1 MLIAFIAALV
11 TLVVAAIVVVAV
23 LFLRNRSKSANL
35 SVNKNVRPISSVGV
49 SSSLGDAGGRVGGGT
64 PRSSAAA
71 QRPVANPADNLRSRF
86 VAMGVLA
93 AAVFGSLTA
102 KLWSMQ
108 VLSSESYVSESEENQ
123 YATVSTPAPRGLI
136 YDAAGVALVKNR
148 SSLTVLADSEVAD
161 DHDVLQ
167 RLSTVLGLPYNV
179 VRQRIQDATSGA
191 QSQRVVAGDVRLR
204 DVAFI
209 AEHSDAFKNVT
220 VQTRTVREYPYG
232 GLAAHVLGY
241 TGAVSEEELAAVPEG
256 RDIELGDDVGKT
268 GIEQFYDRL
277 LSGDHGQRKVVADAS
292 GNVVEVVSETQPTK
306 GSDLYLTIKA
316 PVQYVCDRALAN
328 LVAPVNG
335 VIGTGKGVSASA
347 VVMDVRDGG
356 IVAMA
361 SYPTFAPEKFIG
373 GITTEAWELY
383 SSDEAY
389 NPLLNRAIGG
399 LYPPAST
406 FKAFTSLAALAYG
419 FANGGTTWN
428 CTGSWDGWDTGIPQ
442 RCWNHSGHGTLDLRG
457 GIVNSCDVVFYD
469 IAKQFWEHGESQGGS
484 IADTALQD
492 YLKKYRFG
500 ETTGI
505 DLFGESSGRVPT
517 PDWKAEWFRNQ
528 PEEARWQGGDM
539 TNMIIGQGYVLATP
553 LQLAV
558 AYGAVATGNIMKPH
572 LLKEVHNAAGDV
584 AASFEPEVLDVPD
597 VPAENLATV
606 RDALRGVATENAGI
620 AALFNRYGVQAACK
634 TGTAEHTDDED
645 TAWFACYA
653 PYDDPRYVVAC
664 LVEHGGGGS
673 AVAAPLGAEILAAA
687 LAYDEGSLTE
697 VGEIAGSTGKSDVHA
712 SGGSGG
718 RTD

>member
-1 MLIAFIAALV
+1 M
-11 TLVVAAIVVVAV
+11 AIG
-23 LFLRNRSKSANL
+23 RSKPEPWDSRFTRTGARLPLRSA
-35 SVNKNVRPISSVGV
+35 
-49 SSSLGDAGGRVGGGT
+49 

-71 QRPVANPADNLRSRF
+71 QRPVANPADGLKSRF

-108 VLSSESYVSESEENQ
+108 VLSSESYLSESEENQ

-136 YDAAGVALVKNR
+136 YDAAGVPLVKTR
-148 SSLTVLADSEVAD
+148 SALTVLADGEAAD

-179 VRQRIQDATSGA
+179 IRQRIQDTSSGA
-191 QSQRVVAGDVRLR
+191 QSQRVVASDVRLR

-268 GIEQFYDRL
+268 GIEQFYDGL
-277 LSGDHGQRKVVADAS
+277 LSGDHGQRKVVADAN
-292 GNVVEVVSETQPTK
+292 GNVVEVVSETQPAK

-328 LVAPVNG
+328 LVAPANG

-361 SYPTFAPEKFIG
+361 SYPTFAPGKFIG

-406 FKAFTSLAALAYG
+406 FKAFTSLAALA
-419 FANGGTTWN
+419 WN
-428 CTGSWDGWDTGIPQ
+428 CTGSWDGWNTGVPQ
-442 RCWNHSGHGTLDLRG
+442 KCWNHSGHGTLDLRG

-469 IAKQFWEHGESQGGS
+469 IAKQFWENGESQGGS
-484 IADTALQD
+484 VSDTALQE
-492 YLKKYRFG
+492 YLEKYRFG

-517 PDWKAEWFRNQ
+517 PEWKAEWFRNQ
-528 PEEARWQGGDM
+528 PEEAQWQGGDM

-572 LLKEVHNAAGDV
+572 LLKEVRNAAGDV
-584 AASFEPEVLDVPD
+584 AAAFEPEVLDVPD
-597 VPAENLATV
+597 VPAENLAAV
-606 RDALRGVATENAGI
+606 RDALRGVATENEGI
-620 AALFNRYGVQAACK
+620 AKLFNQYGVQAACK

-653 PYDDPRYVVAC
+653 PYDDPKYVVAC

-687 LAYDEGSLTE
+687 LSYDEGSLTE

>member
-35 SVNKNVRPISSVGV
+35 SVKKNVRPISSVGV
-49 SSSLGDAGGRVGGGT
+49 SSSLGDAGGRVGGGA

-179 VRQRIQDATSGA
+179 VRQRIQDTSTGA

-335 VIGTGKGVSASA
+335 VIGTGKGVSVLEMVTTFSS
-347 VVMDVRDGG
+347 VNGVDVP
-356 IVAMA
+356 
-361 SYPTFAPEKFIG
+361 Y
-373 GITTEAWELY
+373 
-383 SSDEAY
+383 
-389 NPLLNRAIGG
+389 
-399 LYPPAST
+399 
-406 FKAFTSLAALAYG
+406 
-419 FANGGTTWN
+419 
-428 CTGSWDGWDTGIPQ
+428 
-442 RCWNHSGHGTLDLRG
+442 
-457 GIVNSCDVVFYD
+457 
-469 IAKQFWEHGESQGGS
+469 
-484 IADTALQD
+484 
-492 YLKKYRFG
+492 
-500 ETTGI
+500 
-505 DLFGESSGRVPT
+505 
-517 PDWKAEWFRNQ
+517 
-528 PEEARWQGGDM
+528 
-539 TNMIIGQGYVLATP
+539 IIG
-553 LQLAV
+553 
-558 AYGAVATGNIMKPH
+558 
-572 LLKEVHNAAGDV
+572 ERRAGD
-584 AASFEPEVLDVPD
+584 
-597 VPAENLATV
+597 LATV
-606 RDALRGVATENAGI
+606 YADPTKAEQVLGWHAKRTVADMCRDSWNWQKNNPNG
-620 AALFNRYGVQAACK
+620 
-634 TGTAEHTDDED
+634 
-645 TAWFACYA
+645 
-653 PYDDPRYVVAC
+653 YD
-664 LVEHGGGGS
+664 S
-673 AVAAPLGAEILAAA
+673 
-687 LAYDEGSLTE
+687 
-697 VGEIAGSTGKSDVHA
+697 
-712 SGGSGG
+712 
-718 RTD
+718 